1 MVALTLS
8 QTTQNA
14 INRALSN
21 GTGAGNQ
28 NYIAA
33 YQAIAADINAYNAN
47 PANASN
53 QINSGTAYWFNGAS
67 LLHAQAT
74 EVKGEMS
81 ACHRSSGDRLKPIP
95 TQIADGAEG

>member
-21 GTGAGNQ
+21 GTGAGNH

-53 QINSGTAYWFNGAS
+53 
-67 LLHAQAT
+67 
-74 EVKGEMS
+74 
-81 ACHRSSGDRLKPIP
+81 
-95 TQIADGAEG
+95 